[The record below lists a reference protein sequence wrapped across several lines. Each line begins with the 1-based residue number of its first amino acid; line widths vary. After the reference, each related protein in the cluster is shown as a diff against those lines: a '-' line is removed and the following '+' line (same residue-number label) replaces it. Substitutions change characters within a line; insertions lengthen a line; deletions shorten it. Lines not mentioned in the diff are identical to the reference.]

1 VAFFWGEVMII
12 TKAKIFAEKAH
23 KGQLR
28 KISGAPY
35 FTHLEN
41 VALTLFNAG
50 FSNNVVA
57 AGYLH
62 DIIEDTIVT
71 KIQILNLFGN
81 EVVDLV
87 LANSENKSLEWED
100 RKTETIEKA
109 KTASLEIKAMIA
121 ADKLDNTSDLLK
133 QYRLHGDNVWSYF
146 NRGFDKQ
153 TWYYQNILEALYY
166 DLEESNVPSYFIKL
180 KRNIEEIF
188 GSF

>member
-1 VAFFWGEVMII
+1 MII

-23 KGQLR
+23 QGQLR

-62 DIIEDTIVT
+62 DIIEDTKVT
-71 KIQILNLFGN
+71 KLQISDLFGN
-81 EVVDLV
+81 EVVKLV
-87 LANSENKSLEWED
+87 LANSENKLLEWED

-109 KTASLEIKAMIA
+109 KTASLEIKALIA

-133 QYRLHGDNVWSYF
+133 QYRLQGDNVWSYF
-146 NRGFDKQ
+146 NRGFNKQ
-153 TWYYQNILEALYY
+153 AWYYQNLLKSLYHGLE
-166 DLEESNVPSYFIKL
+166 DTDEPTYFKDL
-180 KRNIEEIF
+180 KRNIEELF
-188 GSF
+188 GGF

>member
-1 VAFFWGEVMII
+1 MII
-12 TKAKIFAEKAH
+12 TEAKILAEKAH
-23 KGQLR
+23 QGQLR

-62 DIIEDTIVT
+62 DIIEDTKVT
-71 KIQILNLFGN
+71 KLQISDLFGN
-81 EVVDLV
+81 EVVELV

-109 KTASLEIKAMIA
+109 KTASLEIKALIA

-133 QYRLHGDNVWSYF
+133 QYRLHGDDVWSYF

-153 TWYYQNILEALYY
+153 AWYYQNLLEALYY
-166 DLEESNVPSYFIKL
+166 GLRNSEVPSYFIDV
-180 KRNIEEIF
+180 KRNIEELF
-188 GSF
+188 GGF